1 MHYWLNFCCYVV
13 VVVMIVVVAVVTLAA
28 VVEVVAVHY
37 SFVQFYRNQ
46 SCTWS
51 GIQNS
56 AMDKSCWS
64 FFTACT
70 LLGS

>member
-1 MHYWLNFCCYVV
+1 
-13 VVVMIVVVAVVTLAA
+13 MIVVVAVVTLAA

-46 SCTWS
+46 SCTWC

-56 AMDKSCWS
+56 AMEYFLSLAGVSSLPAPYWAPDSS
-64 FFTACT
+64 
-70 LLGS
+70 